1 MANVPVS
8 LKKLMEHFAA
18 LPGIGR
24 KSAQRLAFFVLD
36 MQQDQA
42 EDFAGVILEAK
53 KTIHNCNV
61 CQNLTD
67 KEICDICAS
76 PERDDGTICVVE
88 SPRDVIAFERLQ
100 EYKGKYHVLHGLISP
115 LDGIGPD
122 QIRIKELLIRLRDVD
137 VKEIILATNPTIEGE
152 ATAMYISKLLKP
164 LGIRVTRLAF
174 GIPVGGELEY
184 TDNSTLNKALENRV
198 DM

>member
-36 MQQDQA
+36 MPREQA

-53 KTIHNCNV
+53 KTIHNCKV

>member
-1 MANVPVS
+1 
-8 LKKLMEHFAA
+8 MEHFAA

-24 KSAQRLAFFVLD
+24 KSAQKLAFFVLD
-36 MQQDQA
+36 MPQEQA
-42 EDFAGVILEAK
+42 EDFAGSILEAK
-53 KTIHNCNV
+53 KTIHNCKI

-67 KEICDICAS
+67 KEICDICS
-76 PERDDGTICVVE
+76 STERDDTTICVVE
-88 SPRDVIAFERLQ
+88 SPRDVIAFERLK

-115 LDGIGPD
+115 LDGVGPD
-122 QIRIKELLIRLRDVD
+122 QIHVKDLLVRLRDVD

-174 GIPVGGELEY
+174 GIPIGGELEY

-198 DM
+198 DL

>member
-36 MQQDQA
+36 MPQEQA

-53 KTIHNCNV
+53 KTIHNCKV

-184 TDNSTLNKALENRV
+184 TDNSTLKKALENRV

>member
-18 LPGIGR
+18 LPGVGR

-36 MQQDQA
+36 MPEEQA
-42 EDFAGVILEAK
+42 KDFADAILEAK
-53 KTIHNCNV
+53 KSIHNCKI

-76 PERDDGTICVVE
+76 PQRDDSVICVVE
-88 SPRDVIAFERLQ
+88 NPRDVMAFERLQ
-100 EYKGKYHVLHGLISP
+100 EFNGKYHVLHGLISP

-122 QIRIKELLIRLRDVD
+122 QIRIKELLLRLQETDVQ
-137 VKEIILATNPTIEGE
+137 EIIMATNPTIEGE
-152 ATAMYISKLLKP
+152 ATAMCISKLLKP

-174 GIPVGGELEY
+174 GIPVGSELEY
-184 TDNSTLNKALENRV
+184 ADNSTLNKALENRV
-198 DM
+198 TM

>member
-36 MQQDQA
+36 MPQEQA

-53 KTIHNCNV
+53 KTIHNCKV

-115 LDGIGPD
+115 LDGIGPY

-174 GIPVGGELEY
+174 CIPVGGELEY

>member
-8 LKKLMEHFAA
+8 LKRLMEHFAA
-18 LPGIGR
+18 LPGVGR

-36 MQQDQA
+36 MPQEQA
-42 EDFAGVILEAK
+42 EDFAASILEAK
-53 KTIHNCNV
+53 KTIHNCKV

-67 KEICDICAS
+67 KEVCDICAS
-76 PERDDGTICVVE
+76 KERDDSVICVVE
-88 SPRDVIAFERLQ
+88 NPRDVMAFERLQ
-100 EYKGKYHVLHGLISP
+100 EYHGKYHVLHGLISP
-115 LDGIGPD
+115 LDGIGPE
-122 QIRIKELLIRLRDVD
+122 QIKIKELLVRLQETDVS
-137 VKEIILATNPTIEGE
+137 EIIMATNPTIEGE

-164 LGIRVTRLAF
+164 LGIKVTRLAF

-198 DM
+198 MM

>member
-24 KSAQRLAFFVLD
+24 KSAQRLAFCVLD
-36 MQQDQA
+36 MPQEQA

-53 KTIHNCNV
+53 KTIHNCKV

>member
-36 MQQDQA
+36 MPQEQA

-53 KTIHNCNV
+53 KTIHNCKV

-67 KEICDICAS
+67 KEICDTCAS

-164 LGIRVTRLAF
+164 LGIRVTQLAF
-174 GIPVGGELEY
+174 GIPVGGELEC
-184 TDNSTLNKALENRV
+184 TDNARLKKALENRV

>member
-36 MQQDQA
+36 MPQEQA

-53 KTIHNCNV
+53 KTIHNCKV

-100 EYKGKYHVLHGLISP
+100 EYEGKYHVLHGLISP